1 MLLIR
6 RMFRILKPYWL
17 MFLGAFLSLA
27 FSSVANLYSPMLLK
41 RVLDEGVIGRNL
53 STVYWG
59 AGILIGLALVRGVFG
74 FTQSFWS
81 EKMSQ
86 SFAFDLRNK
95 LFEKIQ
101 TLSFAY
107 HDQTQAGQLMTR
119 LTSDVEQVRSFV
131 ASALL
136 QFISAIIM
144 MVGSLFFIFSM
155 NWKLS
160 LVALLIIP
168 PSLFFL
174 AYFMRVVRPMF
185 SAIQERLGALNSV
198 LQENL
203 AGVRLVKAFG
213 REHYETERFGVRNES
228 LLDMNLKS
236 VVAMSSS
243 FPLIFMINNLGTLA
257 IIWVGGY
264 MVMSKE
270 VTIGELIAFTTYLSL
285 LSQPLFMLGMI
296 AAQITRASVSNERIF
311 ELLDTKQEID
321 DAPDAVEMPAVQGA
335 VSFTHVSLRYAGSA
349 TKVLDDVSFDIP
361 SGTTVAILGTT
372 GSGKSSLINLIPRFY
387 DVNDGTVAIDGH
399 DVRTVKIDSLR
410 RQIGIVLQET
420 TLFSGTIRDNICYGR
435 PDATDEEVHAAA
447 VKAQADAFISEFDQG
462 YATIVGERG
471 VGLSGG
477 QRQRLAIARAL
488 LLDPKILIL
497 DDSTSAV
504 DAETEYKIQ
513 QALDALMQNR
523 TSFVIAQRISTV
535 RNADVILLLD
545 AGKIIGRGTHEELLR
560 DNAVYGDI
568 IDSQFGHQLA
578 QEGAHL

>member
-1 MLLIR
+1 MLLFK
-6 RMFRILKPYWL
+6 RMFRILQPYWL
-17 MFLGAFLSLA
+17 MFLGAFLSLIL
-27 FSSVANLYSPMLLK
+27 SSAANLYSPMLLK
-41 RVLDEGVIGRNL
+41 QVLDEGISGRNL
-53 STVYWG
+53 DVVYWG
-59 AGILIGLALVRGVFG
+59 AGIMIGLALVRGVFG

-86 SFAFDLRNK
+86 SFAFDVRNT

-136 QFISAIIM
+136 QFLSAIIM
-144 MVGSLFFIFSM
+144 MVGCLFFMFTM
-155 NWKLS
+155 NWQLS
-160 LVALLIIP
+160 AVTLLIIP
-168 PSLFFL
+168 PFVFFL
-174 AYFMRVVRPMF
+174 GYFMRVVRPMF
-185 SAIQERLGALNSV
+185 SAIQERLSALNGV

-213 REHYETERFGVRNES
+213 REHYETERFGLRNTS
-228 LLDMNLKS
+228 LLEMNLTS
-236 VVAMSSS
+236 VGALASS
-243 FPLIFMINNLGTLA
+243 FPLIFLINNLGTLA
-257 IIWVGGY
+257 ILWVGGY

-270 VTIGELIAFTTYLSL
+270 VTVGELIAFTTYLSL
-285 LSQPLFMLGMI
+285 LSQPIFMLGMI

-311 ELLDTKQEID
+311 ELLDTKQDID
-321 DAPDAVEMPAVQGA
+321 DAPDAIEMPPVRGHVA
-335 VSFTHVSLRYAGSA
+335 FNHVSLRYAGSE

-361 SGTTVAILGTT
+361 AGTTVAILGTT

-387 DVNDGTVAIDGH
+387 DVNDGSVVIDGH
-399 DVRTVKIDSLR
+399 DVRTVNIDSLR

-435 PDATDEEVHAAA
+435 PDASDDEVHAAA

-504 DAETEYKIQ
+504 DAETEFKIQ
-513 QALDALMQNR
+513 QALDALMKNR

-560 DNAVYGDI
+560 ENAVYGDI

-578 QEGAHL
+578 HEGAPR